1 MGPLGWP
8 ETVFIFFLA
17 LILFGPKKLPELGRT
32 VGKAL
37 TEFRRAS
44 NELKSTFDREMKSL
58 EQETESF
65 REVTT
70 QYQSDT
76 YNYDYSSYEST
87 YEGSY
92 GNETYDST
100 ASNPSTIGASATQDA
115 ESPAGLPEGT
125 VAHGTEIAAVTNA
138 GGHVRK
144 YRRMNS
150 AAPHTTSNCRSATA
164 SDRPNITHN

>member
-1 MGPLGWP
+1 MGPLGYP
-8 ETVFIFFLA
+8 EMVFIFFLA

-65 REVTT
+65 KEIAN

-76 YNYDYSSYEST
+76 YSYDYQSYEST
-87 YEGSY
+87 YEGAY
-92 GNETYDST
+92 GNESNDST
-100 ASNPSTIGASATQDA
+100 ATTPSTLSASATQDA
-115 ESPAGLPEGT
+115 ELPAAPPEG
-125 VAHGTEIAAVTNA
+125 VIAHGTEAAVA
-138 GGHVRK
+138 HEDGGSAHGEP
-144 YRRMNS
+144 
-150 AAPHTTSNCRSATA
+150 AAPAPTTPA
-164 SDRPNITHN
+164 STVDHNA

>member
-65 REVTT
+65 KEIAN

-76 YNYDYSSYEST
+76 YSYDYQSYEST
-87 YEGSY
+87 YEGAY
-92 GNETYDST
+92 GNESYDST
-100 ASNPSTIGASATQDA
+100 ATNPPTISASATQDA
-115 ESPAGLPEGT
+115 ELPAAPPEGAIAQGSEPAA
-125 VAHGTEIAAVTNA
+125 AHETGEPAPGDDAGNA
-138 GGHVRK
+138 GAEQV
-144 YRRMNS
+144 
-150 AAPHTTSNCRSATA
+150 PTA
-164 SDRPNITHN
+164 

>member
-65 REVTT
+65 REVTN
-70 QYQSDT
+70 QYQPIRT
-76 YNYDYSSYEST
+76 T
-87 YEGSY
+87 
-92 GNETYDST
+92 
-100 ASNPSTIGASATQDA
+100 TIT
-115 ESPAGLPEGT
+115 
-125 VAHGTEIAAVTNA
+125 
-138 GGHVRK
+138 
-144 YRRMNS
+144 RRMNPRMRVPTVTKPTIPLPPTPS
-150 AAPHTTSNCRSATA
+150 THKRIRTSGR
-164 SDRPNITHN
+164 

>member
-44 NELKSTFDREMKSL
+44 SELKSTFDREMKSL

-65 REVTT
+65 REISN

-76 YNYDYSSYEST
+76 YSYDYSSYEST

-92 GNETYDST
+92 GNESSDPSVTS
-100 ASNPSTIGASATQDA
+100 PSTLSASAPQDA

-125 VAHGTEIAAVTNA
+125 VAHGSEIAAA
-138 GGHVRK
+138 GEPGGHVPVVPAHIPPIG
-144 YRRMNS
+144 NVEQLHS
-150 AAPHTTSNCRSATA
+150 AGTSPAEHHT
-164 SDRPNITHN
+164 

>member
-65 REVTT
+65 KQIANE
-70 QYQSDT
+70 YQTDT
-76 YNYDYSSYEST
+76 YSYDYQSYEST
-87 YEGSY
+87 YEGAY
-92 GNETYDST
+92 GNESYDST
-100 ASNPSTIGASATQDA
+100 ATTPSTISAS
-115 ESPAGLPEGT
+115 
-125 VAHGTEIAAVTNA
+125 EI
-138 GGHVRK
+138 
-144 YRRMNS
+144 
-150 AAPHTTSNCRSATA
+150 
-164 SDRPNITHN
+164 

>member
-44 NELKSTFDREMKSL
+44 SELKSTFDREMKSL

-65 REVTT
+65 REVTN

-76 YNYDYSSYEST
+76 YSYDNSSYEST
-87 YEGSY
+87 YEGAY

-100 ASNPSTIGASATQDA
+100 ATIPSTLSASAPQDA
-115 ESPAGLPEGT
+115 ELPTGLPEGT
-125 VAHGTEIAAVTNA
+125 VAHGSETIAAKDVSGHIPETPGKDPHAPVPTAERNA
-138 GGHVRK
+138 
-144 YRRMNS
+144 
-150 AAPHTTSNCRSATA
+150 
-164 SDRPNITHN
+164 

>member
-58 EQETESF
+58 EQETNLKDISNEITNQF
-65 REVTT
+65 
-70 QYQSDT
+70 QSDT
-76 YNYDYSSYEST
+76 YSYDYSSYEST

-92 GNETYDST
+92 GSENHDST
-100 ASNPSTIGASATQDA
+100 VTSPSTLSVSAPQDA

-125 VAHGTEIAAVTNA
+125 VAHGTEIAAA
-138 GGHVRK
+138 GEAVEQQHPPA
-144 YRRMNS
+144 S
-150 AAPHTTSNCRSATA
+150 TLPAEHHT
-164 SDRPNITHN
+164 

>member
-1 MGPLGWP
+1 MGPLGWQ

-17 LILFGPKKLPELGRT
+17 LIIFGPKKLPELGRT

-44 NELKSTFDREMKSL
+44 SELKSTFDREMKSL

-65 REVTT
+65 REVTN

-76 YNYDYSSYEST
+76 YSYDYSSYEST

-92 GNETYDST
+92 GNENHDST
-100 ASNPSTIGASATQDA
+100 ATTPSTISASATQDA
-115 ESPAGLPEGT
+115 ESPTALPQGT
-125 VAHGTEIAAVTNA
+125 VAHGSEAVASHETTGHNA
-138 GGHVRK
+138 DKPGNPGEDVHAKV
-144 YRRMNS
+144 
-150 AAPHTTSNCRSATA
+150 
-164 SDRPNITHN
+164 